1 MPVFSYNQ
9 PVNRRFQSQ
18 LRLGQQSRKLFFN
31 FYVDNFVQIHAAEV
45 YQTPT
50 FGIEMTSFSG
60 FRNLKAIF
68 IGLKKLLIIFW
79 GNALT
84 DIFVVQKLENET

>member
-1 MPVFSYNQ
+1 MTYACVLVTINQ
-9 PVNRRFQSQ
+9 STEESSESQ

-31 FYVDNFVQIHAAEV
+31 FYVNNFVQIHAAEV
-45 YQTPT
+45 YQTTT

-68 IGLKKLLIIFW
+68 IGLKKLLNYILGECFDRYFC
-79 GNALT
+79 GPKT
-84 DIFVVQKLENET
+84 